1 MSMLPA
7 GFTRLDND
15 TDVATLLSLPN
26 ALVQPYLFLLA
37 RARLS
42 RAGAHWGE
50 VAAAV
55 NRSQTQTHLALRALK
70 ERGLAQE
77 SGGLWL
83 ALRGVSEQKLA
94 GNPADVQEETG
105 GESPGNPAET
115 PRKPTMDTP
124 GDDVQDGETP
134 DPKEGSEGTEG
145 KKEQTPP
152 PPQGDQGGE
161 SGSSQDQSQ
170 TSTPARARR
179 APIPPPQLP
188 ADLAEVPGL
197 SLAWEKWL
205 RYRVEASIKTTE
217 STAEEQFR
225 KLRALGQAGEDLPAA
240 VARAIEFGWKSFF
253 PSKDRPR
260 PAAPPA
266 AQVTDDPTPSMAEL
280 LASAPLHPQ
289 RKVS

>member
-1 MSMLPA
+1 MSILPA

-50 VAAAV
+50 VAAGI
-55 NRSQTQTHLALRALK
+55 NRSQTQTHLALCALK

-77 SGGLWL
+77 TGGLWG
-83 ALRGVSEQKLA
+83 ALRAESGGNPAGSHAESHGKPA
-94 GNPADVQEETG
+94 GNPAEI
-105 GESPGNPAET
+105 
-115 PRKPTMDTP
+115 PRKPTMDDA
-124 GDDVQDGETP
+124 GNDVQDGETT

-152 PPQGDQGGE
+152 PPHGDQDGHSD
-161 SGSSQDQSQ
+161 SG
-170 TSTPARARR
+170 TPAPDVPIPPRSRR
-179 APIPPPQLP
+179 APAPPPQLP
-188 ADLAEVPGL
+188 ADLAAVPGML
-197 SLAWEKWL
+197 DSWQRWL
-205 RYRVEASIKTTE
+205 TYRVQAGIKTTE

-225 KLRALGQAGEDLPAA
+225 KLRTLQHDGEHLPSA

-253 PSKDRPR
+253 PDKDRQRRPAP

-266 AQVTDDPTPSMAEL
+266 DAPTPSMAEL
-280 LASAPLHPQ
+280 LANAPLHPQ